1 MNKISS
7 ILLVSVFSFLFS
19 SVLFAQGKPDA
30 LKLYREGS
38 YREAISICEQEIASN
53 PSNLDSHAVLC
64 WSLVA
69 NKQYNEAEQRATEAR
84 KINQYDI
91 RLMEVLGEAKYY
103 LGNYKGATEQ
113 FQKYFSNATESH
125 PRLGSAYYLM
135 GEIYIKQ
142 GRYMHADI
150 SLSMAVKKDATNDK
164 WWTEL
169 GYAREMA
176 KDYVR
181 AAEAYD
187 KALSINP
194 SSINAEKGRTRVNSK
209 LQ

>member
-1 MNKISS
+1 MNRKIRYFIFFAITLACSS
-7 ILLVSVFSFLFS
+7 D
-19 SVLFAQGKPDA
+19 LFAEEKKDA
-30 LKLYREGS
+30 LILYQNGRYQES
-38 YREAISICEQEIASN
+38 VAVCEQEIASN
-53 PSNLDSHAVLC
+53 PNRVESYVVMC
-64 WSLVA
+64 WSLVK
-69 NKQYNEAEQRATEAR
+69 NKQYAEAEVRANAGL
-84 KINQYDI
+84 KINPYDV
-91 RLMEVLGEAKYY
+91 RLLEILGEAKYY